1 MISSRPGQTPAHQAD
16 VAELEALRTRVAEL
30 EGTVAS
36 LEAANR
42 ELSAAAALVPAIFDA
57 VPYIVTVNDVAEA
70 RLLAINPAGTRVTG
84 RPVAEWIGK
93 TSEELFPPEM
103 AREVRR
109 CIAEC
114 AATQTVSSV
123 EERLQVDAE
132 EFWMQTLYIPVVGPT
147 GTVDRVV
154 TSSFDITARKR
165 QEQSERTQ
173 QELVIEQQ
181 SAALAELS
189 TPLLTIKAGVVVM
202 PLVGAIDSRR
212 AVQILDTLLSGIADT
227 RARYAILDITGVTV
241 VDTQVASALIRAA
254 QAARLL
260 GTQVILTGIRPE
272 VAQTLIGLGT
282 DLSSVLTQGNLQS
295 GIALALGGSL
305 SGA

>member
-305 SGA
+305 SGT